1 MKYIN
6 VRLDEKTVKV
16 SKLPAKKYV
25 DVLKQLRSLP
35 KKLQEGDDF
44 SSMTNEKFIALLPD
58 IIEKCWPEVMI
69 ILSEATDVSVSELEE
84 LGIHELIEL
93 VIGVVEVNKYLEVYQ
108 RIKKF
113 TAQPTKPEVIVN

>member
-6 VRLDEKTVKV
+6 VKLDEKTVRI
-16 SKLPAKKYV
+16 SKLPAKKYIE
-25 DVLKQLRSLP
+25 VLKLLRALP
-35 KKLQEGDDF
+35 KKLQEVDDF
-44 SSMTNEKFIALLPD
+44 SSINNEKFIALLPD

-69 ILSEATDVSVSELEE
+69 ILSEATDLKVEELEE
-84 LGIHELIEL
+84 LGIHELVEL

-113 TAQPTKPEVIVN
+113 TAQPTKPEVVAN